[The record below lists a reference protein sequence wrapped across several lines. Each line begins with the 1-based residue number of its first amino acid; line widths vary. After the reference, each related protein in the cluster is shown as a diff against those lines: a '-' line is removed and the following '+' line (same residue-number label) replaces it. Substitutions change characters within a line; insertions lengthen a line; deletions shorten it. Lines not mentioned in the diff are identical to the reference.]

1 MWKTGCRLV
10 GGCVLLGLVWGCQGQ
25 SIFTWWKSRQDEE
38 YRLLL
43 KSVDEYARKQGLSRE
58 QAIRQLREEA
68 DRYALQQKQQGILN
82 PTQGGVADQ
91 AKHRSGAEAAQA
103 SWTALPQPPA
113 ASQPETPK
121 TSGRFPPHQGI

>member
-1 MWKTGCRLV
+1 MWKAGCRWI

-58 QAIRQLREEA
+58 QAIRQLRAEA
-68 DRYALQQKQQGILN
+68 DRYALEQNQQGILT
-82 PTQGGVADQ
+82 PTQGGVAEQ
-91 AKHRSGAEAAQA
+91 SKRRSGNEATQA
-103 SWTALPQPPA
+103 SWTALPQPPT
-113 ASQPETPK
+113 ASQSDPPK
-121 TSGRFPPHQGI
+121 TSGRFPPPPGI